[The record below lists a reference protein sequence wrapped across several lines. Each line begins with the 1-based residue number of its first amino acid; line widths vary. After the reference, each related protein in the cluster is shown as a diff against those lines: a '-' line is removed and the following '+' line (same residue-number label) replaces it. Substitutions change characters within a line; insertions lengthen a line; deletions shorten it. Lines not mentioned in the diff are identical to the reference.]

1 MFNRF
6 SLLVT
11 ITFAAIA
18 GRAVAADSP
27 IRVLVWDERQ
37 PAQKKAYENWLG
49 NAIADDLSKKP
60 GLSVKSVALDDPEQG
75 LGEATLDSTDVIVW
89 WGHVRHDK
97 VTGQHADAVVK
108 RVLAGRLAFVGLHST
123 QFAEPFMRLMYE
135 RAKED
140 APKMIPEADRATAKL
155 DFSLLEPPLKR
166 DKVKRDSPLTP
177 RLEKT
182 GENTWRLIPPA
193 CVFPSWREDGMP
205 SHVKVLLP
213 EHPLAKGLPPSWF
226 IPHTEMYE
234 WPFHVPTPDATVFE
248 ERWDKGEHF
257 ESGLVWKI
265 GQGTVVYF
273 RPGHETYPVYRQ
285 EENLKVVENAVRWLG
300 GEKIAT
306 AGKQSDRA
314 N

>member
-1 MFNRF
+1 MHKRF
-6 SLLVT
+6 CLLV
-11 ITFAAIA
+11 AAVFIA
-18 GRAVAADSP
+18 LADRAAAADSLV
-27 IRVLVWDERQ
+27 RVLVWDERQ
-37 PAQKKAYENWLG
+37 PAQKKAYDNFLG
-49 NAIADDLSKKP
+49 NAITDYLSKKP
-60 GLSVKSVALDDPEQG
+60 GLVLKSVSLDDPEQG
-75 LGEATLDSTDVIVW
+75 LDEPTLDATDVIVW

-108 RVLAGRLAFVGLHST
+108 RVLAGKLGFVGLHST

-140 APKMIPEADRATAKL
+140 APKMIPEADRATAKI
-155 DFSLLEPPLKR
+155 DFSLLEPPMKR
-166 DKVKRDSPLTP
+166 EKVKRDSPLTP

-182 GENTWRLIPPA
+182 GDNAWRLIPPA

-205 SHVKVLLP
+205 SHVKVLRP
-213 EHPLAKGLPPSWF
+213 DHPLAKGLPPSWY

-234 WPFHVPTPDATVFE
+234 WPFHVPTPDVTVFE

-257 ESGLVWKI
+257 QSGLVWKI
-265 GQGTVVYF
+265 GKGTVVYI

-300 GEKIAT
+300 GEKALT
-306 AGKQSDRA
+306 AAA